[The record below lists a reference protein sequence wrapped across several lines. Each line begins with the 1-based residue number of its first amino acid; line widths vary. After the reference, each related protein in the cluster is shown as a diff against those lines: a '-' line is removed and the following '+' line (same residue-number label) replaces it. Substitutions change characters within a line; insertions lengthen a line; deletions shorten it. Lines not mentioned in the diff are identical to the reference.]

1 MNLKIDTVL
10 HTSVDYNPRQLLA
23 TQNWVAI
30 KEKTYLI
37 KNINIYNTKNLEKL
51 SRDFIFKYG
60 EQELKYYESIKK
72 YELTNK
78 EIKEAIQ
85 IEI

>member
-1 MNLKIDTVL
+1 MNLKINTVL
-10 HTSVDYNPRQLLA
+10 HTSIDYNPRQLLA

-37 KNINIYNTKNLEKL
+37 KNINSYNTKNLEKL